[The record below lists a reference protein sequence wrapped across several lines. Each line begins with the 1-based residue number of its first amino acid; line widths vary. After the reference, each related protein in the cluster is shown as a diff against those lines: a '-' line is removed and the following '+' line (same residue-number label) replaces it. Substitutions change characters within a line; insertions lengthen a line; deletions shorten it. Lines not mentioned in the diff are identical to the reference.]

1 MGAAAAATAG
11 ASLRPLLYASAV
23 IAVLALLYVLA
34 LSLIVAAAL
43 SRLSV
48 VHNSAA
54 EYSERVYFALPFVF
68 SRRRGA
74 VPGSSVRNAANAR
87 RHKSFDEAYPETRH
101 HRRTGPRVQ
110 CAVCIDNF
118 RTGDRKRRLGCAH
131 EFHKTCID
139 LWIGKGANR
148 CPLCNM
154 RVMPFVI
161 PHVPSH

>member
-1 MGAAAAATAG
+1 MGAGAAATAG

-23 IAVLALLYVLA
+23 VAVLALLYVLT

-74 VPGSSVRNAANAR
+74 VPGSAVRNAANAR
-87 RHKSFDEAYPETRH
+87 RHTSFDEAYPETRQL
-101 HRRTGPRVQ
+101 RAAGPGSQ
-110 CAVCIDNF
+110 CAVCIDAL
-118 RTGDRKRRLGCAH
+118 RVGDRKRRLGCKH
-131 EFHKTCID
+131 EFHTTCID
-139 LWIGKGANR
+139 LWIDKGANR

-154 RVMPFVI
+154 RVMPFASA
-161 PHVPSH
+161 HARSH